1 MDDDA
6 NSIPDFNPMITN
18 YSNDPDPV
26 GDDGEGIPDFEKT
39 NMNANTNVGNTLG
52 YYNSVN
58 SQRRPPPRI

>member
-26 GDDGEGIPDFEKT
+26 GDDGEGIPDFEKRICQH
-39 NMNANTNVGNTLG
+39 
-52 YYNSVN
+52 
-58 SQRRPPPRI
+58 QRRHKYVRLL